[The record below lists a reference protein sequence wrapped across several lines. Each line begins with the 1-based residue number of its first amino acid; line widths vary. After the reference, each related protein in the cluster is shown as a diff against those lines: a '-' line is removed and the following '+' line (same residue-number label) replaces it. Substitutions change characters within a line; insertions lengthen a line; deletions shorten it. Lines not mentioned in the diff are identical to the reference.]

1 MSNSRETIM
10 KMTTKIPPEITTPDS
25 VETSL
30 GTLRFF
36 DGLPTRTPSRKFMTT
51 LTACVASMCS

>member
-1 MSNSRETIM
+1 
-10 KMTTKIPPEITTPDS
+10 MTTTPAPKMKTEIPASITTPDS

-36 DGLPTRTPSRKFMTT
+36 DGLPDDST
-51 LTACVASMCS
+51 V